1 MSSTV
6 IPCLRYRDAPG
17 MIDWLCDT
25 FGFEKQM
32 VIPNEDGT
40 IAHSQLTLG
49 SGMIM
54 VGSVIKT
61 ELKWGRQI
69 KQPDE
74 IGRFETQSPYVVVDN
89 VDALYERAKA
99 AGAEI
104 LMEITDQ
111 DYGSR
116 DFICRDPEGHLWS
129 FGTYDPWPKGPD
141 AALPPL
147 PEGSRTT
154 FIGNIWHCLTASCDV
169 KPAKAGIQS
178 TPDSLR
184 STRGPPPSA

>member
-1 MSSTV
+1 
-6 IPCLRYRDAPG
+6 

-40 IAHSQLTLG
+40 IAHSQLTFG

-54 VGSVIKT
+54 VGSVKKA
-61 ELKWGRQI
+61 ESKWGAQI

-129 FGTYDPWPKGPD
+129 FGTYDPWPKAG
-141 AALPPL
+141 
-147 PEGSRTT
+147 
-154 FIGNIWHCLTASCDV
+154 LTRPA
-169 KPAKAGIQS
+169 PAKL
-178 TPDSLR
+178 PR
-184 STRGPPPSA
+184 NGPSR

>member
-54 VGSVIKT
+54 VGSVRKS
-61 ELKWGRQI
+61 ESKWGAQI

-74 IGRFETQSPYVVVDN
+74 VGGFETQSPYIVAAN

-104 LMEITDQ
+104 LTEITEQ

-116 DFICRDPEGHLWS
+116 DFMCRDPEGHLWT
-129 FGTYDPWPKGPD
+129 FGTYDPWAP
-141 AALPPL
+141 
-147 PEGSRTT
+147 
-154 FIGNIWHCLTASCDV
+154 
-169 KPAKAGIQS
+169 
-178 TPDSLR
+178 
-184 STRGPPPSA
+184 

>member
-40 IAHSQLTLG
+40 IAHSQLTFG

-61 ELKWGRQI
+61 ESKWGRQI

-129 FGTYDPWPKGPD
+129 FGTYDPWPKG
-141 AALPPL
+141 
-147 PEGSRTT
+147 
-154 FIGNIWHCLTASCDV
+154 V
-169 KPAKAGIQS
+169 
-178 TPDSLR
+178 
-184 STRGPPPSA
+184 